1 MSILDLKNK
10 ISRKW
15 KESKERVEELE
26 KQKKNL
32 LEQKTEL
39 DSKLYAVIEEMIK
52 IQTEFSFLE
61 ELIGDDEPKVE
72 KGEKPD
78 NEPYYGK

>member
-26 KQKKNL
+26 KQKKDL
-32 LEQKTEL
+32 LEQKVEL

-52 IQTEFSFLE
+52 IETEFSFLE
-61 ELIGDDEPKVE
+61 ELIGDDNEPVKE
-72 KGEKPD
+72 GGDTD
-78 NEPYYGK
+78 NTPYYGK